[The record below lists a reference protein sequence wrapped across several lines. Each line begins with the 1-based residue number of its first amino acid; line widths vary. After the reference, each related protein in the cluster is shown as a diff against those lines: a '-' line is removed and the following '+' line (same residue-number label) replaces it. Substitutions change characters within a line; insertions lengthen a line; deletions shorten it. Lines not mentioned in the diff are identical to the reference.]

1 MNSCF
6 PKAARAA
13 GFAYDELIQEVVRL
27 AWKRITGRELAAPAA
42 GLRAGATA

>member
-13 GFAYDELIQEVVRL
+13 GFSYDDLIQEVVRI
-27 AWKRITGRELAAPAA
+27 AWKRVTGREIMVPAA